1 MEPGPAGGLVRPL
14 LLLPCLAAAT
24 LTAAACSCRSHPC
37 AQCGQPGATK
47 RCTKCGLAH
56 YCSRD
61 CQATH
66 WAAAHKFPC
75 KQRGGRDGYLEALEV
90 GFTKLRSWQSGL
102 IGGRNQVRAEPR
114 RQTECIPARLTPN
127 RAARRTR

>member
-1 MEPGPAGGLVRPL
+1 MQTPSAEGLQWKLDRQVASCDHSFSS
-14 LLLPCLAAAT
+14 PCLAAAT
-24 LTAAACSCRSHPC
+24 LTAAACSCRSRPC

-61 CQATH
+61 CQDTH
-66 WAAAHKFPC
+66 WSAAHKFPC

-102 IGGRNQVRAEPR
+102 IGGRNQVSAS
-114 RQTECIPARLTPN
+114 
-127 RAARRTR
+127 RTAPPD